1 MWVSES
7 EGFVLSVRNYML
19 DSFVE
24 LFHRHTCEP
33 HQMVSRQLVN
43 VSVPAVLPEESCRA
57 LNPAHDSGP
66 HGVVRQVMKKKESK
80 T

>member
-7 EGFVLSVRNYML
+7 EGFVLSVRNY
-19 DSFVE
+19 SCRA
-24 LFHRHTCEP
+24 FHRHTCEP
-33 HQMVSRQLVN
+33 HQTVSRQLVN